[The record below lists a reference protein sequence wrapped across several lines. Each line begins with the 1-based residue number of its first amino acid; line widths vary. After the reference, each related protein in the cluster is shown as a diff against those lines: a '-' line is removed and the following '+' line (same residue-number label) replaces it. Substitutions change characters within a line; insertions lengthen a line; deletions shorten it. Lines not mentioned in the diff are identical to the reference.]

1 MSADG
6 GEPPVSP
13 PPGRP
18 KASELPSGDR
28 LRYAATEGRSLT
40 RHLLAWALGALVLVW
55 ASFIVVGFQTG
66 VHEADELTD
75 GHLASVVHLLLRQHE
90 GKFDPMGP
98 GARESEAAALAAL
111 RSHDYQQS
119 MSVVIW
125 DAQGAI
131 VTHTGEAPLPTFTP
145 AEGFADLSLGS
156 PPMPWRTFSRWDPND
171 HSRKVMVLLSVRER
185 DDLADDIAEQMAQP
199 GFWLLP
205 VVALALGWAIRR
217 GLNPL
222 RDLSRDVSALDVHEN
237 KPLRTQPHR
246 EFKPVVDS
254 INTLVQRQHAAL
266 VRERELSSEMA
277 HELRTPLASLSL
289 HAGLLRSARNDAERE
304 QSLARIE
311 HDVQRANQVMSHLL
325 ALARASRT
333 EMAEAAKPLDLLE
346 IARQVVGDYAQVA
359 FDSGHELAL
368 VGESPFVLTGHA
380 VLLELGLRN
389 LIENA
394 LSHTPRGTL
403 VEVQLDPVARWL
415 QVCDN
420 GHLANGKARND
431 TAVAKR
437 LSLGLGLGH
446 RVVDKIATIHN
457 AHFALAPPPAGFG
470 SCYRISF
477 LAD

>member
-1 MSADG
+1 MSTLESSGA
-6 GEPPVSP
+6 EPS
-13 PPGRP
+13 
-18 KASELPSGDR
+18 
-28 LRYAATEGRSLT
+28 RSLML
-40 RHLLAWALGALVLVW
+40 HLLAWALGALVLVW
-55 ASFIVVGFQTG
+55 VSFIVVGFNTG
-66 VHEADELTD
+66 IHEADELTD

-90 GKFDPMGP
+90 GKFDPSGP
-98 GARESEAAALAAL
+98 GVGEAEAAALAVL

-119 MSVVIW
+119 MSVVVW
-125 DAQGAI
+125 GADGQVI
-131 VTHTGEAPLPTFTP
+131 THTGEAPLPAFTP

-156 PPMPWRTFSRWDPND
+156 PPMSWRTFSRWDPND
-171 HSRKVMVLLSVRER
+171 RSRKVMVLLSVRER
-185 DDLADDIAEQMAQP
+185 DDLAQDIAEQMAQP

-222 RDLSRDVSALDVHEN
+222 RDLSRDVSALDVHEA

-266 VRERELSSEMA
+266 VRERELSSELA
-277 HELRTPLASLSL
+277 HELRTPLASLTL
-289 HAGLLRSARNDAERE
+289 HAGLLRSARDEAERA
-304 QSLARIE
+304 QALARIE
-311 HDVQRANQVMSHLL
+311 HDARRANQVMSHLL

-333 EMAEAAKPLDLLE
+333 EMAEAAQPLDLLE
-346 IARQVVGDYAQVA
+346 IARQVVGDYAQLA
-359 FDSGHELAL
+359 LDSGHELAL
-368 VGESPFVLTGHA
+368 VGEAPFVITGHT

-403 VEVQLDPVARWL
+403 VEVQLDPAARWL

-420 GHLANGKARND
+420 GRLVNADAGDD
-431 TAVAKR
+431 TAVAKGP
-437 LSLGLGLGH
+437 SLGLGLGH
-446 RVVDKIATIHN
+446 RVVDKIAAIHN
-457 AHFALAPPPAGFG
+457 ARFAPAPPPAGFG

-477 LAD
+477 LSD